1 MTAELDELRLLLS
14 WLIELLML
22 VRSLFRLGLL
32 AAGATVTVGVLVV
45 EGEVLAEDVV
55 DDEPVALGLLW

>member
-1 MTAELDELRLLLS
+1 LTAELDELRLLLS

>member
-1 MTAELDELRLLLS
+1 LTAELDELRLLLS

-45 EGEVLAEDVV
+45 EGDLIY
-55 DDEPVALGLLW
+55 